1 MDAMEFA
8 RTIRELALRAH
19 RMPSDGATKE
29 ELIELR
35 GRFVDL
41 LAAAPAGGPDVCCW
55 IESVVER
62 LDVQTASSTPRQSW
76 TSTRVLNCPIQQ
88 IGAPHTFSGL
98 PVYVHLNGFARVT
111 LKYSMNAKILS
122 RRSFTEV
129 KFPRLITRRTKI
141 LNQIS
146 I

>member
-62 LDVQTASSTPRQSW
+62 LDVQTASSRP
-76 TSTRVLNCPIQQ
+76 
-88 IGAPHTFSGL
+88 
-98 PVYVHLNGFARVT
+98 
-111 LKYSMNAKILS
+111 AK
-122 RRSFTEV
+122 
-129 KFPRLITRRTKI
+129 RTKRYWAVGGSCLAKRMRAI
-141 LNQIS
+141 PCGGVNHAASL
-146 I
+146 